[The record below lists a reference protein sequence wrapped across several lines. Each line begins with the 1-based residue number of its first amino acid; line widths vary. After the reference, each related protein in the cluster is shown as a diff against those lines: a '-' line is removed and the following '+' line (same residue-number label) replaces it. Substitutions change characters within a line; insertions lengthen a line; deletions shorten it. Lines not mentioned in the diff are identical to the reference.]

1 MSKIQLL
8 PDIVANQIAAGE
20 VVERPASVAKELL
33 ENALDAGAT
42 RVEVEIEQGGKNL
55 IRIRDDGEGMTR
67 DDTLLAFERHATS
80 KIRTVED
87 LNAIDTFGFRGEA
100 LASIASVSRITLFS
114 KLRDDVAGTELVI
127 EGGRIRH
134 VRDASWP
141 GGTEISVRDLFFNVP
156 ARRKFLKTETTESFH
171 VTNLVTHYALANP
184 EKAFVLRN
192 NGREIIQV
200 TPTASLRDRAY
211 QLFGEALLEELVKVE
226 FSQNEITVGGFI
238 SRPQQQRA
246 SRDGQ
251 YLFVNGRYVKDR
263 VLGRAVSDAYRNIIP
278 PGFYPS
284 VLLFVEVS
292 PEEVDVNVHPQ
303 KTEVRFRRAQAVLET
318 VRDGL
323 KLALGV
329 EKPFAHFP
337 GLSDLRETETAASA
351 VPPSAEE
358 LIEPPFLSPPA
369 EPVEVGSLPERRLEL
384 PRPAIAQPVLDRNF
398 KAELAARREELERLE
413 HTEPVSESS
422 RVESR
427 PIQPPPFFL
436 TSPKGEPVTPV
447 RPELELFPQLA
458 RQGSR
463 SGRSLCAQRRTR
475 TPESY
480 VAASPLELPRQDF
493 RILGQLHESYI
504 IATDARGLLLIDQH
518 VAHERVLFEQHLRRL
533 MSREVVSQKLLIPH
547 TLDLTPAQAAAFEH
561 TMADLDQCGFDVMQ
575 LSGRTIA
582 LRALPAELEPE
593 EARTL
598 LIELLDV
605 VEEEQR
611 SVALEHFQRE
621 IAAGLACR
629 AAIKVN
635 KVLNLEKM
643 TWLIDELM
651 RTENPTNCPHGRP
664 VLLRFDMQDIER
676 GFKRI

>member
-1 MSKIQLL
+1 
-8 PDIVANQIAAGE
+8 
-20 VVERPASVAKELL
+20 
-33 ENALDAGAT
+33 
-42 RVEVEIEQGGKNL
+42 
-55 IRIRDDGEGMTR
+55 
-67 DDTLLAFERHATS
+67 
-80 KIRTVED
+80 
-87 LNAIDTFGFRGEA
+87 
-100 LASIASVSRITLFS
+100 
-114 KLRDDVAGTELVI
+114 
-127 EGGRIRH
+127 
-134 VRDASWP
+134 
-141 GGTEISVRDLFFNVP
+141 
-156 ARRKFLKTETTESFH
+156 
-171 VTNLVTHYALANP
+171 
-184 EKAFVLRN
+184 
-192 NGREIIQV
+192 
-200 TPTASLRDRAY
+200 
-211 QLFGEALLEELVKVE
+211 
-226 FSQNEITVGGFI
+226 
-238 SRPQQQRA
+238 
-246 SRDGQ
+246 
-251 YLFVNGRYVKDR
+251 
-263 VLGRAVSDAYRNIIP
+263 
-278 PGFYPS
+278 
-284 VLLFVEVS
+284 
-292 PEEVDVNVHPQ
+292 
-303 KTEVRFRRAQAVLET
+303 
-318 VRDGL
+318 
-323 KLALGV
+323 
-329 EKPFAHFP
+329 
-337 GLSDLRETETAASA
+337 
-351 VPPSAEE
+351 
-358 LIEPPFLSPPA
+358 
-369 EPVEVGSLPERRLEL
+369 
-384 PRPAIAQPVLDRNF
+384 
-398 KAELAARREELERLE
+398 
-413 HTEPVSESS
+413 S
-422 RVESR
+422 RVDPR

-436 TSPKGEPVTPV
+436 TSPTVEPVTPV

-480 VAASPLELPRQDF
+480 VAASPMELPRQDF
-493 RILGQLHESYI
+493 RILGQLHDSYI

-547 TLDLTPAQAAAFEH
+547 TLDLTPAQAAAFDR

-598 LIELLDV
+598 LTELLDV